1 MNARVRSIGQADAV
15 VRAVDRPNV
24 GFVFDS
30 YNIFLNGGCNDFS
43 AIGSVQPEKIFAVH
57 LMSADDVPEAQR
69 GQDKRCFCGRGVVD
83 TGAFLQELKAAGYS
97 GIVSVETFRP
107 EYWAK
112 TPEWVI
118 PTHIR
123 RRARRWPKT
132 DAFEKDGFFVC
143 QQWMHPPGR
152 EGGCSIQSCII

>member
-1 MNARVRSIGQADAV
+1 M
-15 VRAVDRPNV
+15 RAVDRPNV

-118 PTHIR
+118 PNAYKTT
-123 RRARRWPKT
+123 RA
-132 DAFEKDGFFVC
+132 ALAEN
-143 QQWMHPPGR
+143 
-152 EGGCSIQSCII
+152 GCL

>member
-1 MNARVRSIGQADAV
+1 MGATI
-15 VRAVDRPNV
+15 
-24 GFVFDS
+24 
-30 YNIFLNGGCNDFS
+30 FS

-118 PTHIR
+118 PNAYKTT
-123 RRARRWPKT
+123 RA
-132 DAFEKDGFFVC
+132 ALAEN
-143 QQWMHPPGR
+143 
-152 EGGCSIQSCII
+152 GCL